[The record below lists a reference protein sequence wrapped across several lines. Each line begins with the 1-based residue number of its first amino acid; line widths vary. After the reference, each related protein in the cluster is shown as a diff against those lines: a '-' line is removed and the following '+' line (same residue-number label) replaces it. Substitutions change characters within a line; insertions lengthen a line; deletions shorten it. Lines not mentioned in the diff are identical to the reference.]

1 MIITNMKL
9 QKSSTLENSLWEKI
23 DIKRGDVSRSRFC
36 EKILKKSFD
45 GEIKNDAK

>member
-1 MIITNMKL
+1 MIIISMKL
-9 QKSSTLENSLWEKI
+9 QKSLTPENSLWDKI

-45 GEIKNDAK
+45 GENKNDTK